1 MNVGPAASSDGV
13 ADAWNEHAYK
23 VLSLSALT
31 IVTVATVAYHYLED
45 WSWVD
50 SLYFSVVAVTTVGF
64 GDLTPTTDAAKLF
77 TVAYILVGLAI
88 IGLYLNVRV
97 DRNRRRRLARARRRE
112 KGNEHDEPDNDG
124 GAP

>member
-1 MNVGPAASSDGV
+1 MLTDTGGA

-23 VLSLSALT
+23 VLSLAALT
-31 IVTVATVAYHYLED
+31 VIATATVAYRYLED

-77 TVAYILVGLAI
+77 TVGYILVGLGI
-88 IGLYLNVRV
+88 IGLYLNQRIE
-97 DRNRRRRLARARRRE
+97 RSRRRRAGRARQ
-112 KGNEHDEPDNDG
+112 GDESSEES
-124 GAP
+124 